1 MNKLEKHDDEYNELH
16 NELHDVCLH
25 VENVLDT
32 MSDQVERQIE
42 WRITDLSNKL
52 NEYDYENTAA
62 NVHASAVKAREIL
75 RKALFDV
82 QMELDDRRAEVNEAL
97 EENEHWRKK
106 D

>member
-1 MNKLEKHDDEYNELH
+1 MEKHDDEYNELH
-16 NELHDVCLH
+16 NELHDVCLD

-52 NEYDYENTAA
+52 NEHDYIETAGNVSNTAIR
-62 NVHASAVKAREIL
+62 VREIL